1 MSKGIII
8 GCDEMRERG
17 IDTTSYGYNRD
28 PGIHKAVID
37 LMAEARK
44 HGTLRVFMTFSDG
57 RKIIAPVY
65 WWQKDLDLGF
75 RKRKPGD
82 TVLIEYERIEDGRVF
97 PKSAKSVKDDPG
109 EEDGPYEIP

>member
-1 MSKGIII
+1 MSKSNVI
-8 GCDEMRERG
+8 GCDEMRERN
-17 IDTTSYGYNRD
+17 IDTSCYGYNRD

-44 HGTLRVFMTFSDG
+44 VGTLRVFLTFSDG

-65 WWQKDLDLGF
+65 RWRKDLGF
-75 RKRKPGD
+75 RQRQPGD
-82 TVLIEYERIEDGRVF
+82 MVLIEYERLDDGRVF
-97 PKSAKSVKDDPG
+97 PKSAESVKDNPG

>member
-1 MSKGIII
+1 MSKSNVI
-8 GCDEMRERG
+8 GCDEMRERN
-17 IDTTSYGYNRD
+17 IDTSCYGYNRD

-44 HGTLRVFMTFSDG
+44 VGTLSVFLTFSDG

-65 WWQKDLDLGF
+65 RWQKDLGF
-75 RKRKPGD
+75 RQRQPGD
-82 TVLIEYERIEDGRVF
+82 TVLIEYERLDDGRVF
-97 PKSAKSVKDDPG
+97 PKSAESVKDDPG